1 MQDLS
6 QQIMIDNPRR
16 GKAFRYRAVWL
27 LLVGLGAISFQ
38 VYIPLFFRHL
48 SYLELPLLVTVYFS
62 LMRRQPM
69 AGTFIGAAIGLV
81 QDALSHQ
88 PLGVFGM
95 VKTLVGYF
103 AASVSLKIDADN
115 TAIRLALAFF
125 FFVFHQFFVWVLT
138 RALLGHAV
146 GFEIGETLVFALLN
160 AFVAVPLFQIL
171 DRLKERN

>member
-1 MQDLS
+1 
-6 QQIMIDNPRR
+6 
-16 GKAFRYRAVWL
+16 
-27 LLVGLGAISFQ
+27 
-38 VYIPLFFRHL
+38 
-48 SYLELPLLVTVYFS
+48 
-62 LMRRQPM
+62 
-69 AGTFIGAAIGLV
+69 V

-115 TAIRLALAFF
+115 TAIRLALSFF

-138 RALLGHAV
+138 RALLGQPL
-146 GFEIGETLVFALLN
+146 GFAIGETLVFALLN